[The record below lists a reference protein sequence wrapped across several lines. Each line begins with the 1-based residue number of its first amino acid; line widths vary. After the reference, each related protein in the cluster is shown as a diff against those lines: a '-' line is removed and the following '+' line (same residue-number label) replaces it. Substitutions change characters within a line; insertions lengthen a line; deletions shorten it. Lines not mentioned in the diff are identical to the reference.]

1 MFFIVFLYKED
12 GKNWWISKLICLFEL
27 VIRREKVEF
36 GFKCYVMY
44 NEVLRKVNVYYN
56 VS

>member
-12 GKNWWISKLICLFEL
+12 GKNWWISKLICLFGL

-44 NEVLRKVNVYYN
+44 NEVLRKVNVFYY